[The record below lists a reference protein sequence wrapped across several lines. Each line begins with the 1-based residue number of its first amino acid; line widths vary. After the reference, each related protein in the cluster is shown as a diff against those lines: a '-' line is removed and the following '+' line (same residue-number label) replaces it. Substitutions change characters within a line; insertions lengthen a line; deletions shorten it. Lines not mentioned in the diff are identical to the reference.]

1 MQTEVR
7 VREHKR
13 FAMAENTR
21 PGHVRTARAAFMK
34 KCHGRAA

>member
-1 MQTEVR
+1 
-7 VREHKR
+7 
-13 FAMAENTR
+13 MAENTR